1 MPTPYPIRRSLP
13 TPVSVTMPAR
23 LVDGI
28 SRPQIPSMCC
38 VEVCWRNTAGS
49 IRSTRRPITVDRVQ
63 RPSIVV
69 DNPRRSIR
77 AWQDQ
82 IRDPSLTILLVLE
95 LCTIF
100 VAAPL
105 AAKGLP
111 MARTV
116 ANTLVLAVLV
126 IVVMLSR
133 KWGAIVVILLGLAAT
148 VTSFLPTGEWSPVSD
163 TMARHG
169 GEILTFSALI
179 WVVAHAVYAPG
190 RITFHR
196 LQGAIVL
203 YLSLALIF
211 AAAYGLIWELI
222 PGAFVNIAVP
232 TGDPQEVAIMLYFS
246 LSTLTTTGYGDIVP
260 IDPFARSFAN
270 LESVIGPIFLAIT
283 VARLVS
289 MELAD
294 RRR

>member
-1 MPTPYPIRRSLP
+1 M
-13 TPVSVTMPAR
+13 
-23 LVDGI
+23 
-28 SRPQIPSMCC
+28 
-38 VEVCWRNTAGS
+38 NTGK
-49 IRSTRRPITVDRVQ
+49 

-69 DNPRRSIR
+69 DNRRRSIP
-77 AWQDQ
+77 AWQDR
-82 IRDPSLTILLVLE
+82 ISDPSLTVLLVLQ
-95 LCTIF
+95 LCAIF

-116 ANTLVLAVLV
+116 ANALVLAVLA

-148 VTSFLPTGEWSPVSD
+148 VVSFLPPGEWSPVSS
-163 TMARHG
+163 TIAHHG
-169 GEILTFSALI
+169 GEILGFSALV

-190 RITFHR
+190 RITLHR
-196 LQGAIVL
+196 LQGAVVI
-203 YLSLALIF
+203 YLNLAVIF

-222 PGAFVNIAVP
+222 PDAFASIAAPTVNP
-232 TGDPQEVAIMLYFS
+232 HEVENMLYLS
-246 LSTLTTTGYGDIVP
+246 LTTLTTTGYGDFVP
-260 IDPFARSFAN
+260 VDPFARSLAN
-270 LESVIGPIFLAIT
+270 LESVVGPLFLAMT